1 MARTA
6 PGLPGPGLLDMAR
19 GFAAIRDN
27 PLAFLED
34 TQRRYGDLVAFPVP
48 RTTALLVNEPADVRR
63 VLQAGGR
70 TWTKATVQYAALAT
84 VTGPG
89 LLAVADNRWLG
100 RRRVAQ
106 PAFHHERLDSVTDSI
121 RQAAR
126 RVAEEWSRLPAAG
139 AELDVD
145 ALAMRVTLDVI
156 GRTLFEEDLAEV
168 TDALVHATDEAAE
181 LVVAQGR
188 QVVPLPPWV
197 PTPVNR
203 RLRRAVV
210 DLDRICRE
218 VIARR
223 RSRGVGDSHHDLLGL
238 LLAAGLP
245 DDAVRDELVTMVVA
259 GHETVASALTWTLM
273 LLAEHPGHQE
283 RLRAEV
289 RAAADVAALQLR
301 RVLPWT
307 RAVVD
312 ECLRL
317 FPPGWVV
324 SRRSTAPD
332 VLGGRPV
339 PAGTIAIVSPW
350 LLHRREGSWPE
361 PERFDPNRFRGE
373 VATTAR
379 ADYVPFG
386 LGRRLCIGRDFALVE
401 LTVVL
406 AELLRDHEVGLP
418 PGWRRP
424 AIDAFVTLRPR
435 GGLRLRVAPR
445 VPAAADR
452 SQAGATGS
460 PAAFHAANPPT
471 TSVARS
477 TPRRTSAS
485 AANEEV

>member
-1 MARTA
+1 
-6 PGLPGPGLLDMAR
+6 MAR
-19 GFAAIRDN
+19 GFAAIRGN

-34 TQRRYGDLVAFPVP
+34 THRRYGDLVAFPVP
-48 RTTALLVNEPADVRR
+48 RTTALLVNDPADVRR
-63 VLQAGGR
+63 VLQGGAR

-89 LLAVADNRWLG
+89 LLAVADERWLG

-106 PAFHHERLDSVTDSI
+106 PAFHHQRLETVTDSI

-126 RVAEEWSRLPAAG
+126 RVAGEWSRLPAG
-139 AELDVD
+139 GHVLDVD
-145 ALAMRVTLDVI
+145 ALSMRVTLDAI
-156 GRTLFEEDLAEV
+156 GRTLFDEDLGDV
-168 TDALVHATDEAAE
+168 TADLVHATDEAAE

-188 QVVPLPPWV
+188 QVVPLPAWV

-203 RLRRAVV
+203 RLRRAVA
-210 DLDRICRE
+210 DLDRICRQ

-223 RSRGVGDSHHDLLGL
+223 RSRGVGDRHADLLGL
-238 LLAAGLP
+238 LIAAGLP
-245 DDAVRDELVTMVVA
+245 DDAIRDELVTMVVA

-289 RAAADVAALQLR
+289 RAAGDVAAVGLR
-301 RVLPWT
+301 ERLPWT

-312 ECLRL
+312 ESLRL

-324 SRRSTAPD
+324 SRRATAPD
-332 VLGGRPV
+332 VLSGRAV

-350 LLHRREGSWPE
+350 LLHRREDSWPE
-361 PERFDPNRFRGE
+361 PERFDPNRFHGD

-386 LGRRLCIGRDFALVE
+386 LGPRLCIGRDFALVE
-401 LTVVL
+401 LTVIL

-418 PGWRRP
+418 EGWRRP
-424 AIDAFVTLRPR
+424 GVDAFVTLRPR
-435 GGLRLRVAPR
+435 GGLRLRVVPR
-445 VPAAADR
+445 VPGAADR
-452 SQAGATGS
+452 SQAGATGR
-460 PAAFHAANPPT
+460 PADFQAANPPM

-477 TPRRTSAS
+477 IPSRTNAS
-485 AANEEV
+485 AANDEV